1 MRGEG
6 RGGRAAEFLLALAS
20 VLDAEK
26 LEAWALACDTHGIDG
41 TEDNA
46 GAWFGP
52 DIKERAAERRLA
64 SADFLAN
71 NDGYSFFAAL
81 DRLIV
86 TGPTRTNVN
95 DFRAIYL
102 PV

>member
-1 MRGEG
+1 
-6 RGGRAAEFLLALAS
+6 
-20 VLDAEK
+20 
-26 LEAWALACDTHGIDG
+26 G

-52 DIKERAAERRLA
+52 DIAARAAECRLA
-64 SADFLAN
+64 SADFLAR
-71 NDGYSFFAAL
+71 NDGYGYFAAL

-102 PV
+102 PALS